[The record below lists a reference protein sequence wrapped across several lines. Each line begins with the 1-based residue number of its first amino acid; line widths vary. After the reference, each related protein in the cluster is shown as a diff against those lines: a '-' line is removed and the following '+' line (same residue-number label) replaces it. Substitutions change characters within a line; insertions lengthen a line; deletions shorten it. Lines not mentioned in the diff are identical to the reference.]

1 MAESSFAFLWNQ
13 SAPTYLLVAWAAT
26 LVLGII
32 LAVSVKTTDTD
43 REKGDKRISAVF
55 FIMLSFIIFASLFIS
70 YKCKKGVSNTYKLLT
85 KSF

>member
-1 MAESSFAFLWNQ
+1 MSTSSLAFLWNQ
-13 SAPTYLLVAWAAT
+13 SVPTYLLVAWGAS

-32 LAVSVKTTDTD
+32 LASSVKTTDTD

-70 YKCKKGVSNTYKLLT
+70 YKCKEGVNNTVELFKKTY
-85 KSF
+85 